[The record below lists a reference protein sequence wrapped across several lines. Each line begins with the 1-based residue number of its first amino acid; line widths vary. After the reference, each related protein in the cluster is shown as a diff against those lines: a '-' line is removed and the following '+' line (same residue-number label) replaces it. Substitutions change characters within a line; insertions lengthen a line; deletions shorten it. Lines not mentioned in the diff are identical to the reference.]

1 LVFIFLVEE
10 ESTRRRPMNMSARH
24 VITRRS
30 AGHIYLPAIGGA
42 TGQEPWTPW
51 RRARPKQQPPA
62 RSGGSKLFGRLDSH
76 NYDRALVYK
85 WAKRGDTYAEIGEFA
100 AWIASLV
107 QWRSELLRLRVKIL
121 KSYFYEAPKCA
132 LS

>member
-1 LVFIFLVEE
+1 
-10 ESTRRRPMNMSARH
+10 MNMSARH

-85 WAKRGDTYAEIGEFA
+85 WAKRGDTYVRRSGNSRLGSPV
-100 AWIASLV
+100 WSSGGASC
-107 QWRSELLRLRVKIL
+107 
-121 KSYFYEAPKCA
+121 YACA
-132 LS
+132 